1 MNQIKLNSTNAAS
14 AVLSTSTAPLLP
26 PLSHTISSAI
36 SPALHTMSSS
46 SSSSSDAQSPKH
58 QKNTSIQKKPNIAQQ
73 QMSPSTTPSQPQ
85 ASDTVIN
92 TSNSNANN
100 SEALNIQKLN
110 RNRTR
115 KTITKTFVVDGQ
127 TVTQTTKKT
136 VNPEE
141 EERQRQLIE
150 DRKRDLIEH
159 RRNLNEDRRKLVEQ
173 TKKQEN
179 EKESLE
185 QDFKEQR
192 EKLLR
197 EFELK
202 LAQIHQF
209 RKAEIERCEEA
220 QAIELKTTLKRLRNE
235 HEKSIKYQREQLK
248 DEFKLFKKELESNSN
263 HMLMSKEH
271 RELIKKQK
279 EKELIKREEEY
290 QLAQLAEMSE
300 EEKRILKLHR
310 QQLAHLETTSLLEK
324 QNLIRFVF
332 SALLNFRFP
341 QFVRSKQITDL
352 RFSLFLAICRNSQNI
367 FKIFAKFYY
376 FLLFHNVQVKRLTY

>member
-1 MNQIKLNSTNAAS
+1 
-14 AVLSTSTAPLLP
+14 
-26 PLSHTISSAI
+26 
-36 SPALHTMSSS
+36 
-46 SSSSSDAQSPKH
+46 
-58 QKNTSIQKKPNIAQQ
+58 
-73 QMSPSTTPSQPQ
+73 MSPTTTPAQPQ
-85 ASDTVIN
+85 VPDSVIN

-100 SEALNIQKLN
+100 NEALNIQRLN

-324 QNLIRFVF
+324 QNLIRYLVF
-332 SALLNFRFP
+332 SVLDKNTSSILPCLVGLNP
-341 QFVRSKQITDL
+341 K
-352 RFSLFLAICRNSQNI
+352 
-367 FKIFAKFYY
+367 
-376 FLLFHNVQVKRLTY
+376 